1 MLGIWM
7 MRARRTRMVP
17 ALQVSTGGHKYPEM
31 GGKLARQAKCN
42 SGPQKISVM
51 EVLLKVRP

>member
-1 MLGIWM
+1 M

-31 GGKLARQAKCN
+31 GGKLAQQAKCN